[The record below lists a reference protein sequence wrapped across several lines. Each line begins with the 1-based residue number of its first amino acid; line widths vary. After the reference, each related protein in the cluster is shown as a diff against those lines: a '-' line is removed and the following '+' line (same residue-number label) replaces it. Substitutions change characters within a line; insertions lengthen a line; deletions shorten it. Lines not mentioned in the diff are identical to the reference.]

1 MSNNEPI
8 SPNNGAILNI
18 AQNIRA
24 VMSSAVEAELGALYI
39 NAREAVYICQILEEM
54 GHKQPR
60 TPL

>member
-8 SPNNGAILNI
+8 PPNNGAILNI